1 MKDMH
6 VKKGDIVEVIVGD
19 QEERGKRGKILIVN
33 KEKNTV
39 VVEGV
44 NIVKRHTRPRKA
56 QEKGGI
62 VDKPRAIDAS
72 NVMVVCPK
80 CSKATKTK
88 HQLSEDGKRQLRAC
102 KKCGAL
108 IDVKAEKQQKKVARK
123 KVTKQVKEE
132 TNKEE

>member
-1 MKDMH
+1 MNSMH
-6 VKKGDIVEVIVGD
+6 VKKGDIVEVQVGD
-19 QEERGKRGKILIVN
+19 QEEKGKRGKILVAN
-33 KEKNTV
+33 TEKHTV
-39 VVEGV
+39 IVEGI
-44 NIVKRHTRPRKA
+44 NMVKRHTRPRKA

-80 CSKATKTK
+80 CNKATKVK
-88 HQLSEDGKRQLRAC
+88 HQLSEDGKKQLRAC

-108 IDVKAEKQQKKVARK
+108 IDVKVEKQQKKVAK
-123 KVTKQVKEE
+123 KKAATK